1 MEGVLEMRNPKLK
14 KKKYV
19 CDWCKENLCYAKTVE
34 KPLSCIMRGHPTETK
49 PNWRRKFFL

>member
-14 KKKYV
+14 KKKYM
-19 CDWCKENLCYAKTVE
+19 CDWCKENFCYAKTVE